1 MTQQAPPGKL
11 EMVVALLTPPARREE
26 VLGDLYER
34 YKSPAQYAADA
45 AFTLPQ
51 VVASQIRRTAD
62 PGVVL
67 LEALA
72 LYFCFFAGDGRTGA
86 AGFLQQPQLLR
97 ILIQVISAL
106 FGLRLADAYMTSR
119 SPQQLSLRAATG
131 VGMACLSQSLIS
143 TALPD
148 LALSGWALFRDG
160 GFALTV
166 VSLMQIASPAY
177 GGGLTPAAAS
187 SKPARREDPRRNK
200 DAAFDTRSRGRS
212 LWEYFAAAFVFLAFG
227 LLFAETQNRAVR
239 IGAALILFAGLWRVL
254 SRSCAG
260 SSTKPT
266 N

>member
-1 MTQQAPPGKL
+1 VTKQGPPTKI
-11 EMVVALLTPPARREE
+11 EMIVALLTPPARREE

-34 YKSPAQYAADA
+34 YKSPAQYVFDA
-45 AFTLPQ
+45 AVTVPL

-67 LEALA
+67 LEALS
-72 LYFCFFAGDGRTGA
+72 LYFCFFAGDGHAG
-86 AGFLQQPQLLR
+86 AGFFQQPQVLR

-119 SPQQLSLRAATG
+119 SPQQLSLRATAG
-131 VGMACLSQSLIS
+131 VGLACLSESLLA
-143 TALPD
+143 TARPD

-160 GFALTV
+160 GFAVMIL
-166 VSLMQIASPAY
+166 SLLQMSSPAF
-177 GGGLTPAAAS
+177 GGGFTPAAAGG
-187 SKPARREDPRRNK
+187 KRTRREDAARSRE
-200 DAAFDTRSRGRS
+200 AAFDTRWRGRS

-239 IGAALILFAGLWRVL
+239 LGAGLILFAGLWRVL
-254 SRSCAG
+254 SKSRTN

>member
-1 MTQQAPPGKL
+1 MI
-11 EMVVALLTPPARREE
+11 VALLTPPARREE

-45 AFTLPQ
+45 AFTVPL
-51 VVASQIRRTAD
+51 VVASQIRRTSD

-72 LYFCFFAGDGRTGA
+72 LYFCFFAGDGHNGA

-97 ILIQVISAL
+97 ILVEVFSGL
-106 FGLRLADAYMTSR
+106 LGLRLADAYTTSR
-119 SPQQLSLRAATG
+119 SPRQLSLRAATG
-131 VGMACLSQSLIS
+131 VGLACLSQIMLS
-143 TALPD
+143 TARPE
-148 LALSGWALFRDG
+148 LAISGWALFRDG
-160 GFALTV
+160 GLALTIL
-166 VSLMQIASPAY
+166 SLMQMASPAY
-177 GGGLTPAAAS
+177 GGGLTPAAAGG
-187 SKPARREDPRRNK
+187 KGPRRKDSAHNK
-200 DAAFDTRSRGRS
+200 NAAFDTRSRGRS

-227 LLFAETQNRAVR
+227 LLFAESQNRAVR

-254 SRSCAG
+254 SKSHTN